1 MPTRHNRDSE
11 WVLKRRALLKAGG
24 AGAAAMG
31 LAGCLGGGG
40 GGGGNGSGGG
50 GGGGNATQGGGGN
63 QDLQSAGGL
72 SSSQAKL
79 VEQPP
84 NQIPQGGT
92 FTVGLT
98 QQPKGLNTLATSSS
112 YSFAILDFI
121 NEFGTAIEPET
132 FAVKPSVYT
141 DWTAKNTQGQNAKPD
156 IYFNVRKG
164 LTWSDGNKLTVDDVV
179 FTYNFMMKQKPG
191 RYIAAVRPIQSVEKA
206 SGSKWD
212 VHMKLT
218 RPIGTYQI
226 NQLQIPILPKHIW
239 NNVDNYQAYEPVKNG
254 GPVGLGPAKVT
265 TYNPS
270 TAIEITFRDRY
281 KLSNLP
287 WRKQNDFLIAGGPF
301 IDSLRFKVYGS
312 QSARRKAF
320 FQGDIDAMYLG
331 LQKKQKSTV
340 NKVKNNNRLTMVSG
354 PDSGYSHHSYNLR
367 RTPLDDATFRQVLGF
382 AFDDYYWITNLQ
394 RGYAIEGD
402 FIMPPG
408 YAKVR
413 PEEGNNVELLKADA
427 TEAFSYRSKGQ
438 QSAQP
443 DIQAMR
449 NFLKQ
454 GKVID
459 GTPGTYAGV
468 KYPGSITGVKASQ
481 SQAKHDYT
489 FGSVQSGVLQNAD
502 TNKELRVNGKTITSI
517 LGGPMEMYI
526 DPPKQSPQEAEMY
539 KRYVGVLKQIG
550 IPIRTRPL
558 EFNTQL
564 TRVYGQENFDIY
576 TMGWNSLSP
585 LGVSSLYNL
594 FHSDNA
600 DNHAKADV
608 GSQKNTNTQL
618 NNAMGYGLPGNAGAD
633 NLISKARQTMD
644 DKQRNKLVKQ
654 AVEKL
659 YLDFPSMVTD
669 YDNILFP
676 VNGRNYGGFI
686 TGVTDPGAYN
696 FTTEMKQVYS
706 KQG

>member
-1 MPTRHNRDSE
+1 MPTRHNRDSD
-11 WVLKRRALLKAGG
+11 WILKRRALLKAGG
-24 AGAAAMG
+24 AGAAMG

-40 GGGGNGSGGG
+40 GGNGTDGNGTGGNTTGGNASGGG
-50 GGGGNATQGGGGN
+50 R
-63 QDLQSAGGL
+63 DLKSAGGL
-72 SSSQAKL
+72 TSSEAQL
-79 VEQPP
+79 LEQPP
-84 NQIPQGGT
+84 DSIPQGGT

-121 NEFGTAIEPET
+121 NEFGTALEPET
-132 FAVKPSVYT
+132 FAVKPNVYT
-141 DWTAKNTQGQNAKPD
+141 DWTAENTQGQNPKPD

-191 RYIAAVRPIQSVEKA
+191 RYIAAVRPIESVEKA
-206 SGSKWD
+206 SGSNWD

-226 NQLQIPILPKHIW
+226 NQLQVPILPKHIW
-239 NNVDNYQAYEPVKNG
+239 NNVDDYQTYSPTKNG
-254 GPVGLGPAKVT
+254 GPIGLGPGKVT

-270 TAIEITFRDRY
+270 TSIQIDFRDRY
-281 KLSNLP
+281 NLNNLP
-287 WRKQNDFLIAGGPF
+287 WVKKNDFLIAGGPF

-312 QSARRKAF
+312 QSARRKALF
-320 FQGDIDAMYLG
+320 NGEIDAMYLG
-331 LQKKQKSTV
+331 MQKKTQGTV
-340 NKVKNNNRLTMVSG
+340 NKVKNSDRLAMAAG

-367 RTPLDDATFRQVLGF
+367 RTPLDDASFRQVLGF

-402 FIMPPG
+402 FMMPPG

-413 PEEGNNVELLKADA
+413 PEEGNNAKLLEADA

-459 GTPGTYAGV
+459 GTSGTYAGV

-481 SQAKHDYT
+481 SEAKHDYT
-489 FGSVQSGVLQNAD
+489 FGSVQSDVLQNVD
-502 TNKELRVNGKTITSI
+502 TNKELRVNGKTVTSI
-517 LGGPMEMYI
+517 LGAPLTMFI

-539 KRYVGVLKQIG
+539 KRYTGVLKQIG
-550 IPIRTRPL
+550 IPVRTKPL

-564 TRVYGQENFDIY
+564 TKVYSQEDFDIY

-594 FHSDNA
+594 MHSDNA

-618 NNAMGYGLPGNAGAD
+618 NNAMGYGLSGNAGAD
-633 NLISKARQTMD
+633 DLISQARTTMD

-654 AVEKL
+654 AVERL
-659 YLDFPSMVTD
+659 YLDFPSMITD

-676 VNGRNYGGFI
+676 VNNRDYGGFI
-686 TGVTDPGAYN
+686 EGITDPGAYN
-696 FTTEMKQVYS
+696 FTTEMSQVYS